1 MNYLIVKNLTPTTE
15 IAIDLLLLEE
25 AMLRADWLAALIC
38 AISRR
43 FYLFLTRNKKL
54 QNRRNNDP
62 D

>member
-1 MNYLIVKNLTPTTE
+1 M
-15 IAIDLLLLEE
+15 DLLLLEE

-43 FYLFLTRNKKL
+43 FYLFLTGNKNL

-62 D
+62 DWINKKKNEMECE